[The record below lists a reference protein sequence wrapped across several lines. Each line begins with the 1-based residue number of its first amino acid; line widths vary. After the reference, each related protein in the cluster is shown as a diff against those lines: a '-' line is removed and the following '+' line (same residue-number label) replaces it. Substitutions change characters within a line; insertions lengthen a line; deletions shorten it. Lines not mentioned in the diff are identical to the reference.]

1 MFQSGEEDPFADVRF
16 EKQIFF
22 LIGKLERALHQ
33 IDRSRR
39 VTQEYLDGGVGDH
52 RDAVGGIQEVRYVL
66 RYRRDTEVIFASA
79 LRDAEEE
86 RRGVLRAHHPPRL
99 VDDEKAFAEF
109 FADRIPDVVRDDV
122 HRDRLQVV
130 LHVAHGE
137 DDELFVHVHVRGAV
151 HESRPC
157 ALGVFREACDQR
169 VRPLH
174 PRKHELKVRKERR
187 LDLGEIRV
195 RGDVL
200 QGVGLGYRLVD
211 DRVFLRREAAEH
223 DTEKADKSNDV
234 VAQDVARILI
244 LAWYSEVEGINV
256 VLGGERYIEV
266 ASADGLGEVLVFA
279 FGVDDDDLGV
289 EHEATQYFQL
299 RHVGFSCAGF
309 CECYGIVVLERE
321 AVEED
326 ERRIVAV
333 DAVENTSVG
342 REVEGDEREDRR
354 ERRGIDFG
362 VNFKL
367 IGRQGQDGAESLLL
381 LEKR

>member
-39 VTQEYLDGGVGDH
+39 LTQEYLDGGVGDH

-137 DDELFVHVHVRGAV
+137 DDELLVHVDIRGAV
-151 HESRPC
+151 HESRPR
-157 ALGVFREACDQR
+157 ALGGFREARGQR

-174 PRKHELKVRKERR
+174 PRKHELEVGEERR
-187 LDLGEIRV
+187 FDEREVRI

-211 DRVFLRREAAEH
+211 DRVFLRRETSEH
-223 DTEKADKSNDV
+223 DAEKADKGNDV
-234 VAQDVARILI
+234 VAQDVARIF
-244 LAWYSEVEGINV
+244 
-256 VLGGERYIEV
+256 
-266 ASADGLGEVLVFA
+266 VFA
-279 FGVDDDDLGV
+279 R
-289 EHEATQYFQL
+289 Y
-299 RHVGFSCAGF
+299 
-309 CECYGIVVLERE
+309 
-321 AVEED
+321 
-326 ERRIVAV
+326 
-333 DAVENTSVG
+333 
-342 REVEGDEREDRR
+342 REVEGVDVV
-354 ERRGIDFG
+354 F
-362 VNFKL
+362 
-367 IGRQGQDGAESLLL
+367 A
-381 LEKR
+381 